1 MAIASVFVL
10 RLSSSFLLPL
20 QEALQDQQVLL
31 ISSLQSLLLPWDPEQ
46 VKFCVWLLRVKFSF
60 SIVPWLSPQMS
71 PIRFQCQTVWGLIL
85 LVQETP
91 RLGSLMWGSDHSH
104 LRENL
109 CSCDHPPVCDP
120 GVRVLMI
127 PHLCPPTHHAV
138 VFLSLFSCRNRFLLV
153 FQFFSTIVPL
163 KIVVILVCPVGGGEL
178 KVFLCHHL
186 GPKLLL
192 CFILGCNS
200 TISTKRRF
208 IK

>member
-60 SIVPWLSPQMS
+60 STVPWLSPQMS
-71 PIRFQCQTVWGLIL
+71 PICFQCQTVWGLIL

-109 CSCDHPPVCDP
+109 CSCDHPAAC
-120 GVRVLMI
+120 GL
-127 PHLCPPTHHAV
+127 PTQAWKVWTGPDLHPSYTSTV
-138 VFLSLFSCRNRFLLV
+138 TGRNTPSKAQEWALV
-153 FQFFSTIVPL
+153 
-163 KIVVILVCPVGGGEL
+163 
-178 KVFLCHHL
+178 
-186 GPKLLL
+186 
-192 CFILGCNS
+192 
-200 TISTKRRF
+200 
-208 IK
+208 